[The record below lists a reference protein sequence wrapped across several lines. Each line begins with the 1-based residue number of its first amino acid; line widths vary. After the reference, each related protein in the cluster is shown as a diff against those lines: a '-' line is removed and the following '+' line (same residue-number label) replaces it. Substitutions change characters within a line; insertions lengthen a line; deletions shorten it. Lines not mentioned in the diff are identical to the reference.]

1 MRGGRRADGRASASR
16 QRPGRRAGSKAS
28 AARAR
33 MYRDLVLD
41 SAERVFGA
49 RGYHAS
55 RMEEVAAEAGVSL
68 STVYAAFASKREL
81 FDTLHESRG
90 RQFLAQLE
98 PALRSREPVLV
109 CLRRAVEA
117 FVAYLARHRDYL
129 RVDLREGRSWA
140 IGDVQ
145 ASRTFQAG
153 IELWT
158 QLVRRGVEE
167 GIFCDDDPRLMA
179 ITAFAIMQVQLA
191 CLLEAEEPRSLEEIA
206 RRIASQLERALGAGA
221 SPAAPRRAAT
231 NARRSHG

>member
-1 MRGGRRADGRASASR
+1 
-16 QRPGRRAGSKAS
+16 
-28 AARAR
+28 

-41 SAERVFGA
+41 ASERVFGA

-68 STVYAAFASKREL
+68 STVYDIFPSKREL
-81 FDTLHESRG
+81 FDALHENRG

-98 PALRSREPVLV
+98 PALRADDPPLV

-117 FVAYLARHRDYL
+117 FVAYLVAHRDYL

-145 ASRTFQAG
+145 SSRAFQAG

-158 QLVRRGVEE
+158 RLVKRGVEE
-167 GIFCDDDPRLMA
+167 GVFCPEDPRLMA
-179 ITAFAIMQVQLA
+179 TTAFAIMQVQLA
-191 CLLEAEEPRSLEEIA
+191 CLLEADEPPSIA
-206 RRIASQLERALGAGA
+206 QISERIVKQLERALGV
-221 SPAAPRRAAT
+221 
-231 NARRSHG
+231 AREE